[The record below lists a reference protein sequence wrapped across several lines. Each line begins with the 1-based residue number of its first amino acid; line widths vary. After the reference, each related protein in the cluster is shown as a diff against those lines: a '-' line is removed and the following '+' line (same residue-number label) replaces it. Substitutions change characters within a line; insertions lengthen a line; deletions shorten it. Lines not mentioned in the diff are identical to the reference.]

1 MSPVFS
7 RRSTERLGELDL
19 HLAEVLDETIK
30 YFDFSIICGHRG
42 ETEQNA
48 AFQSGVSQR
57 KWPEGKHNKV
67 PSEAVDVAPYPIDWG
82 DTERFTYLA
91 GWIMAIAQ
99 LKGIKLR
106 WGGDFNQN
114 MDPGDERFKDL
125 GHFEILDLLPRDMP
139 RVESSIRRGLDV

>member
-1 MSPVFS
+1 MPSFS
-7 RRSTERLGELDL
+7 NRSLERLDELDL
-19 HLAEVLDETIK
+19 HLAEVLHEVIK
-30 YFDFSIICGHRG
+30 HFDFTILCGHRG

-99 LKGIKLR
+99 LKGIRLR
-106 WGGDFNQN
+106 WGGDWD
-114 MDPGDERFKDL
+114 MDTDTGDETFRDK
-125 GHFEILDLLPRDMP
+125 GHFEVLTTRKHAAPLVI
-139 RVESSIRRGLDV
+139 